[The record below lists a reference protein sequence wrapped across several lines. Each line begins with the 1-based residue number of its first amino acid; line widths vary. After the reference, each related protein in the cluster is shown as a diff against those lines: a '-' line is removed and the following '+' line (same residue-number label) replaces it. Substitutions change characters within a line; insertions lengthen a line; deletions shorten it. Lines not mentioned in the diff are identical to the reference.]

1 MALGNLNNLN
11 NEGNAA
17 GNLKVFISM
26 AISLIVFVGIIAVSV
41 FFIAVQGA
49 DETMVPELRGK
60 ELTEALMELQVKEL
74 YPRIQLRYSQT
85 SLDKGLILEQEPLAG
100 TIVKAG
106 RRIRLVVSQGVVIN
120 KVENYLGRNIDEVH
134 IEIQTLAA
142 SQGNLAAGSSGRP
155 LLSVKEPFMYEYS
168 EQSAGTIL
176 QQKPEPDAEI
186 SGPTVLEFVVSR
198 GPESA
203 TIKAPNLVGLSINDA
218 LELIG
223 RTGIDFSFTLRPASG
238 DEVPGTVVYQE
249 PAGNSSTPANTRF
262 SFLVNE
268 PETVSEGEVFGLFT
282 YNMPRNP
289 YPLAIRIEAQF
300 PSGERRRLLTVEY
313 GGGNLSVPYQL
324 PSGTTLILSMLN
336 REIHR
341 ETVQ

>member
-1 MALGNLNNLN
+1 MALSNLN
-11 NEGNAA
+11 NEGNGA
-17 GNLKVFISM
+17 GNVRIFISM
-26 AISLIVFVGIIAVSV
+26 AVCLIVFVGIIAVSV

-120 KVENYLGRNIDEVH
+120 KIENYVGRNIDEVH
-134 IEIQTLAA
+134 IEIQTLSA
-142 SQGNLAAGSSGRP
+142 SQGNLASGSSARP
-155 LLSVKEPFMYEYS
+155 LLSIKEPFMYEYS
-168 EQSAGTIL
+168 EQSPGTIL
-176 QQKPEPDAEI
+176 RQKPEADAEI

-203 TIKAPNLVGLSINDA
+203 MIKAPNLVGLSINDA

-223 RTGIDFSFTLRPASG
+223 RTGIDFMFSLRPAQEGES
-238 DEVPGTVVYQE
+238 PGIVVYQE
-249 PAGNSSTPANTRF
+249 PAGDSSTPANTRF

-268 PETVSEGEVFGLFT
+268 PETVNEGEAFGLFT

-289 YPLAIRIEAQF
+289 YPLAVRLEALL
-300 PSGERRRLLTVEY
+300 PSGDRIRLLTVEY
-313 GGGNLSVPYQL
+313 AGGSISVPYHL
-324 PSGTTLILSMLN
+324 PVGTTLILSMLN

>member
-1 MALGNLNNLN
+1 MALGNLNNTK
-11 NEGNAA
+11 GNVTD
-17 GNLKVFISM
+17 NLGLFISM
-26 AISLIVFVGIIAVSV
+26 AMSLIVFVGIIAVSV

-60 ELTEALMELQVKEL
+60 ELIEALMELQVKEL

-85 SLDKGLILEQEPLAG
+85 SFDKGLILEQEPLAG

-120 KVENYLGRNIDEVH
+120 RVENYLGRNIDEVH
-134 IEIQTLAA
+134 IEIQALSA
-142 SQGNLAAGSSGRP
+142 SQGNMAAGSSARP

-168 EQSAGTIL
+168 EKSAGTIL
-176 QQKPEPDAEI
+176 QQKPEPDSEI
-186 SGPTVLEFVVSR
+186 SGPAILEFVVSR

-203 TIKAPNLVGLSINDA
+203 MIKAPNLVGLPINDA

-223 RTGIDFSFTLRPASG
+223 RTGIDFSFALRPAREG
-238 DEVPGTVVYQE
+238 EVPGLVVFQE
-249 PAGNSSTPANTRF
+249 PAGDSSTRANTRF

-268 PETVSEGEVFGLFT
+268 PETVKEGEVFGLFT

-289 YPLAIRIEAQF
+289 YPLAMRLEAQL
-300 PSGERRRLLTVEY
+300 PSGERTRLLTVEY
-313 GGGNLSVPYQL
+313 AGGNLSVPYRL
-324 PSGTTLILSMLN
+324 PSGSTLILSMLN

>member
-1 MALGNLNNLN
+1 MALGNLNNK
-11 NEGNAA
+11 EGKGA
-17 GNLKVFISM
+17 GNLRLFISM
-26 AISLIVFVGIIAVSV
+26 AMSLVVFVGIIAVSV

-60 ELTEALMELQVKEL
+60 ELTEALLELQVKEL

-85 SLDKGLILEQEPLAG
+85 SFDKGLILEQEPVAG

-106 RRIRLVVSQGVVIN
+106 RRIRLVVSQGVVLN

-142 SQGNLAAGSSGRP
+142 SQGNPAAGSSVRP

-168 EQSAGTIL
+168 QKSPGTIL

-203 TIKAPNLVGLSINDA
+203 MIKAPNLVGLSINDA

-223 RTGIDFSFTLRPASG
+223 RTGIDFQFTLRPTEEGES
-238 DEVPGTVVYQE
+238 PGMVVYQE
-249 PAGNSSTPANTRF
+249 PAGDTSTSANTRF

-268 PETVSEGEVFGLFT
+268 PVTVAEGEAFGLFT

-289 YPLAIRIEAQF
+289 YPLAMRLEAQL
-300 PSGERRRLLTVEY
+300 PSGDRIRLLTVEY
-313 GGGNLSVPYQL
+313 AGGNISIPYQL
-324 PSGTTLILSMLN
+324 PVGTTLILSMLN